1 VLAHSLPAM
10 TGFAGHWR
18 AAPADAVRYAHDLY
32 ASLRELD
39 AIGAREIWIERADA
53 APSWDAIADRL
64 RRATHR
70 A

>member
-1 VLAHSLPAM
+1 M